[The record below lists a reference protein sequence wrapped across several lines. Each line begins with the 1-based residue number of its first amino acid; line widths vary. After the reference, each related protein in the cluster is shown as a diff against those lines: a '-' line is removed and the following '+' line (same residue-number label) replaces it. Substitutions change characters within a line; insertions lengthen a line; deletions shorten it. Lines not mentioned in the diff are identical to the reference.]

1 MKTKEEKDTEKYEV
15 SKYFIYLF
23 IGHFNTFKN
32 RIKRRKEESIQKK
45 RKELE
50 NNIIKKTFFLHSA
63 YHHSICTAH
72 FVLGSKKGYHQRNDH
87 WLLQDYDDPR

>member
-23 IGHFNTFKN
+23 MGHFSTFKN

-45 RKELE
+45 KERMG
-50 NNIIKKTFFLHSA
+50 K
-63 YHHSICTAH
+63 
-72 FVLGSKKGYHQRNDH
+72 
-87 WLLQDYDDPR
+87 

>member
-23 IGHFNTFKN
+23 IGRFSTFKN

-45 RKELE
+45 KKEWE
-50 NNIIKKTFFLHSA
+50 NN
-63 YHHSICTAH
+63 
-72 FVLGSKKGYHQRNDH
+72 R
-87 WLLQDYDDPR
+87 